1 MGNTQVLCF
10 LILFAEDADLDKV
23 LRRYY
28 GPDFE
33 VKGFL
38 KVSKLHSMPPQF
50 GM

>member
-1 MGNTQVLCF
+1 VLCF